1 MIKPSPLSVVD
12 PGSNLPSPSRKLGRH
27 GTDLWSAVMR
37 EYCIADPGGLELLI
51 QACGAVDRVEALAER
66 IDADGEV
73 IIVRGVPKP
82 HPAIAA
88 ELAAR
93 AFVCRTLER
102 LGLNLET
109 VKPIG
114 RTKDIRDG
122 D

>member
-1 MIKPSPLSVVD
+1 MVKPPLTAVD
-12 PGSNLPSPSRKLGRH
+12 PGSNLPSPPRKLGVH
-27 GTDLWSAVMR
+27 GLDLWSAIMR
-37 EYCIADPGGLELLI
+37 EYCITDPGGLELLT
-51 QACGAVDRVEALAER
+51 QACGGVDRVEALAER

-93 AFVCRTLER
+93 SFVCRTLER
-102 LGLNLET
+102 LGLNLEA

-114 RTKDIRDG
+114 RTKGIRDG